1 MSWTGGDERV
11 GEGELNGS
19 TIESP
24 GRLGRERLPRSQ
36 LAVNQQNV
44 INILIAAVVL
54 AWVMSRQLRAR
65 PLNEQRPYS
74 LMVVLAVLGLFQIA
88 QLAGRAQITGAAL
101 AALVAGLVSGAIFG
115 WLRGR
120 HVHLWRVDGVL
131 TRQGNWLTVALWV
144 VGLAIHLGLDAAGE
158 LLSPHDGAITSL
170 GTVGIMLYLAVTLA
184 AQRFATL
191 ARAKNL
197 PRRVPARQP

>member
-1 MSWTGGDERV
+1 M
-11 GEGELNGS
+11 
-19 TIESP
+19 
-24 GRLGRERLPRSQ
+24 
-36 LAVNQQNV
+36 NQQNV

-54 AWVMSRQLRAR
+54 AWVISRQLRAR

-74 LMVVLAVLGLFQIA
+74 LMIVLAVLGLFQVA
-88 QLAGRAQITGAAL
+88 QLAGRAQITGAAY
-101 AALVAGLVSGAIFG
+101 AALVAGLLSGAIFG

-120 HVHLWRVDGVL
+120 HVHLWRGDGVL

-170 GTVGIMLYLAVTLA
+170 GTVGITLYLAVTLA

-197 PRRVPARQP
+197 PWRVPARQP